1 LAPSKRPSAEHQ
13 FLRAVLNEV
22 GAVSCP
28 AATGC
33 VAAGGWDG
41 SSSSGGLLHTLLGG
55 SRTLKAAPDPAGAA
69 APSLFNDGV
78 AGVSCPVAVLGV
90 VAGFHVDT
98 KIFKQGLI
106 LTRAG

>member
-1 LAPSKRPSAEHQ
+1 VPRGYRL
-13 FLRAVLNEV
+13 
-22 GAVSCP
+22 P
-28 AATGC
+28 AAWPL
-33 VAAGGWDG
+33 AAGTDLPAAE
-41 SSSSGGLLHTLLGG
+41 GLLHTLLGG
-55 SRTLKAAPDPAGAA
+55 SWTLKAAPDPTGAA

-98 KIFKQGLI
+98 KLFKQGLI